1 MVLYTPAFQP
11 AIKKF
16 VWLQTVSL
24 RHFLYRIQQRD
35 YLCLTTIFSSV
46 IMIMGSCIVS
56 SISVN
61 TEIRSTW
68 PAIWQHAG
76 KRLPALW
83 SWFYRNWRRVLS
95 YWSFSGFVL
104 VMWFW
109 LRATYFHVQCAGEIK
124 NDGPISQWTH
134 SCWLFTHFCTHHQR
148 GTLFMYFYVHL
159 HGLAIKNHIPKLFK
173 FKSLVFQKMTSSR
186 RSVM

>member
-11 AIKKF
+11 AIKKI
-16 VWLQTVSL
+16 VRLQMLSL
-24 RHFLYRIQQRD
+24 WYFLYEIQQRD
-35 YLCLTTIFSSV
+35 CLCLTTIVSSF
-46 IMIMGSCIVS
+46 IMIIGSCIVS

-109 LRATYFHVQCAGEIK
+109 LRATYFHIQCAGEIK
-124 NDGPISQWTH
+124 KWWTYLAMNSLLLVIYSLLH
-134 SCWLFTHFCTHHQR
+134 ASLPWHTY
-148 GTLFMYFYVHL
+148 MYFYVHL
-159 HGLAIKNHIPKLFK
+159 HALAIKNHIPKLFN
-173 FKSLVFQKMTSSR
+173 F
-186 RSVM
+186 

>member
-11 AIKKF
+11 AIKKI
-16 VWLQTVSL
+16 VWLQLLSL
-24 RHFLYRIQQRD
+24 RYFLYKIQQRD
-35 YLCLTTIFSSV
+35 YLCLTTIVSSF

-109 LRATYFHVQCAGEIK
+109 LRSMYFHVQCAGEIK
-124 NDGPISQWTH
+124 KW
-134 SCWLFTHFCTHHQR
+134 CTHLTINSLLLVIYSFLHASP
-148 GTLFMYFYVHL
+148 TWHTFYVIL
-159 HGLAIKNHIPKLFK
+159 CTLTCFTY
-173 FKSLVFQKMTSSR
+173 QKPYT
-186 RSVM
+186 